1 MNYKLYISI
10 FILSINLSYSNIIYN
25 KNEILITDIELNS
38 YKNLYKKNFQKD
50 ISNNVA
56 LKNIVLIKQTIGY
69 LLDNNPEFMNKL
81 DKSIKSEF
89 NKDIFNDQSIL
100 NFVRFQKIRNEFI
113 TEYFQNSFNFED
125 FKKMFSKLNDTRILI
140 SKNDC
145 LTIEKSYEIDTDE
158 YLIKSLFQN
167 FKNNKKKFTI
177 SINNESY
184 EACVDSALSKK
195 IEDGIVKYIEEKTD
209 GDFKN
214 FIYGNIN

>member
-81 DKSIKSEF
+81 DKNIKSEF

-100 NFVRFQKIRNEFI
+100 NFARFQKIRNEFI

-125 FKKMFSKLNDTRILI
+125 FKKMFSK
-140 SKNDC
+140 
-145 LTIEKSYEIDTDE
+145 
-158 YLIKSLFQN
+158 
-167 FKNNKKKFTI
+167 
-177 SINNESY
+177 
-184 EACVDSALSKK
+184 
-195 IEDGIVKYIEEKTD
+195 
-209 GDFKN
+209 
-214 FIYGNIN
+214 